1 MWFKRDRNNRHGASN
16 MSSNSKSKGGVPS
29 ILSAGFKSE
38 GDIVS
43 DGEVHIMGSH
53 SGNLVVHKLT
63 LGEGGSITGTVEA
76 ESALING
83 NLSGRLTA
91 VSVALGPTASVTA
104 DIVYVSMK
112 MEPGAVYEG
121 YSRRVENIENFSADG
136 MKLSPPQRQQLEKMR
151 GNHEGVAGSAD

>member
-1 MWFKRDRNNRHGASN
+1 MWFKRKRNNKHGVSS
-16 MSSNSKSKGGVPS
+16 MSSNSKKGGGVPS
-29 ILSAGFKSE
+29 ILSPGFKSE

-43 DGEVHIMGSH
+43 DGEVHILGSH

-63 LGEGGSITGTVEA
+63 LGEGGSITGTIEA

-112 MEPGAVYEG
+112 MEPGAIYEG
-121 YSRRVENIENFSADG
+121 YSRRVESMESFSADG

-151 GNHEGVAGSAD
+151 GHENVSGSAD

>member
-1 MWFKRDRNNRHGASN
+1 MLFKRDHNNRHGAVRQN
-16 MSSNSKSKGGVPS
+16 SNSRSRGVPS
-29 ILSAGFKSE
+29 ILSDGFKSE
-38 GDIVS
+38 GDIIS
-43 DGEVHIMGSH
+43 DGEVHILGTH

-121 YSRRVENIENFSADG
+121 YSRRVESIESFSADG

-151 GNHEGVAGSAD
+151 GSHEGVAGSAD

>member
-1 MWFKRDRNNRHGASN
+1 MWFKQDHTKHGASGHGGN
-16 MSSNSKSKGGVPS
+16 GKSRGGVPS
-29 ILSAGFKSE
+29 ILSEGFKSE

-43 DGEVHIMGSH
+43 DGEVHILGTH

-76 ESALING
+76 EIALING

-91 VSVALGPTASVTA
+91 VSVSLGPSASVTA

-121 YSRRVENIENFSADG
+121 YSRRVDSIESFSADG

-151 GNHEGVAGSAD
+151 GSHEGVVGSAD